1 MDYADPGSIN
11 AGEDDT
17 AQVIAAGVAAW
28 APLEWGRSDLTD
40 PEKTATAANIETALP
55 PDGGDHPA
63 APCLGGQAYMVA
75 SWSEHKEEAA
85 KFISFVTSREAM
97 KTFVKNQGQ
106 PARASALN
114 DPENVAIGRYF
125 PTLQKAL
132 AQGHPFPAI
141 PESYQF
147 LVELGNNVAE
157 ILTGGVKPKDGL
169 ARAND
174 AFASALKDAGYL

>member
-1 MDYADPGSIN
+1 M
-11 AGEDDT
+11 
-17 AQVIAAGVAAW
+17 Q
-28 APLEWGRSDLTD
+28 
-40 PEKTATAANIETALP
+40 
-55 PDGGDHPA
+55 
-63 APCLGGQAYMVA
+63 
-75 SWSEHKEEAA
+75 
-85 KFISFVTSREAM
+85 
-97 KTFVKNQGQ
+97 TFVKNQGQ
-106 PARASALN
+106 PARSSALN

-157 ILTGGVKPKDGL
+157 ILTGGTKPKEGL